1 MDGENKMT
9 VGLVIELTFNLIQ
22 QILFFGFLYMFFE
35 KPSGKTKNI
44 IIFSL
49 VVLSMFIIE
58 NYFTFYEMTFNHLDS
73 LIGIIV
79 MILYAVLFLKGAL
92 YLRIIMP
99 IIIYVLN
106 MIVSFSLLYSITYLG
121 GKTLEESVAFST
133 SFRCIYLVIVNLT
146 YMLLLW
152 IMLRVS
158 KRKLLLNNIYDILA
172 FIIVPTLCMIGM
184 YVDAIVYEI
193 VNFNKLILLLIIIN
207 LLILITASVIVWFLL
222 IKTSKDNKVKTD
234 LLLSKQREELYKN
247 SVMATNEQIEKISTI
262 KHDVKNNLL
271 SASMLITEG
280 QYEKAKLLCDSLCER
295 LTTAHTPVHTG
306 NPVLNAIINVEIE
319 KSESRNI
326 DFSYDIN
333 NDLSFVADSDI
344 VSIIGNLCDNA
355 IEYLSKIPESKRQM
369 EIAITVYRDYY
380 CITCK
385 NTILSSILNINPT
398 LDSTKDDVS
407 FHGKGMK
414 ILNKIAGKYQGE
426 IICSEEYN
434 QLIVSAIIRS
444 KN

>member
-9 VGLVIELTFNLIQ
+9 VGLAIELTVNLIQ
-22 QILFFGFLYMFFE
+22 QILFFGFLYLFFE
-35 KPSGKTKNI
+35 KPSGKVKNI

-49 VVLSMFIIE
+49 AVLSMFIIE
-58 NYFTFYEMTFNHLDS
+58 NYFSFHNMTFNHLDS

-92 YLRIIMP
+92 YLRILMP

-106 MIVSFSLLYSITYLG
+106 MIVSFSLLYLITYLG

-133 SFRCIYLVIVNLT
+133 SFRCIYLIIVNLT

-152 IMLRVS
+152 IMLRIS
-158 KRKLLLNNIYDILA
+158 KKKLLLNNIYDILA
-172 FIIVPTLCMIGM
+172 FIIVPVLCMLGM
-184 YVDAIVYEI
+184 YVDAIIYEI
-193 VNFNKLILLLIIIN
+193 VDFDKLILLLIIIN
-207 LLILITASVIVWFLL
+207 LFILVAASVIVWFLL

-247 SVMATNEQIEKISTI
+247 SVIATNEQIEKISTI
-262 KHDVKNNLL
+262 KHDIKNNLM

-280 QYEKAKLLCDSLCER
+280 QYEKAKLLCDSLSER
-295 LTTAHTPVHTG
+295 LTTAHTPVHTN

-319 KSESRNI
+319 KSESKNI

-333 NDLSFVADSDI
+333 DDLSFVADSDI

-369 EIAITVYRDYY
+369 EIAVTVYRDYY

-385 NTILSSILNINPT
+385 NTIISSILNTNPT
-398 LDSTKDDVS
+398 LESTKDDIS

-426 IICSEEYN
+426 IIYSEENN
-434 QLIVSAIIRS
+434 QLIISAIIRN